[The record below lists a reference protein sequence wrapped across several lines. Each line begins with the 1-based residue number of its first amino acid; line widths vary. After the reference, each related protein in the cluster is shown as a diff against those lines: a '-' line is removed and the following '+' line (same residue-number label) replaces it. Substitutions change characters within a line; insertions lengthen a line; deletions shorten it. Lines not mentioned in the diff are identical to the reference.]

1 MRYSEVSEEKRAL
14 IIERHKR
21 EDGFSKIGRDL
32 GIDRRIVA
40 RIVREDEERQTGQV
54 AVRRTELAR
63 VFHEHQDAMK
73 EVARTILE
81 LAASPLVR
89 GSLLPVETKIE
100 SALAHRPE
108 EESRQLY
115 ARLPGMSEAEESQ
128 IELKEAVARRLALR
142 RWKAAIQGLKE
153 HIPVLENVIRKWEE
167 AAAEYKEAWD
177 QLKQR
182 VTSDGV
188 SPEQIEPSVNR
199 ALQQMPETD
208 REDWLPTFRQPAAT
222 NDRAGEF
229 ANILL
234 QKPANRRLLKM
245 FSQKLNKLDT
255 AYEKLE
261 ETLGTPQLDNALV
274 KGHCEYCP
282 VP

>member
-40 RIVREDEERQTGQV
+40 RIVREDEERQSGQV

-63 VFHEHQDAMK
+63 VFHEHQDAMR
-73 EVARTILE
+73 EVGRTILE
-81 LAASPLVR
+81 LAASPLLR
-89 GSLLPVETKIE
+89 GNLLPMETEIE
-100 SALAHRPE
+100 PALIHRPE
-108 EESRQLY
+108 DESRQLY

-128 IELKEAVARRLALR
+128 IQLKEAVERRLTSR
-142 RWKAAIQGLKE
+142 RRKAAIQGLKE
-153 HIPVLENVIRKWEE
+153 HIPALEVGIRKWEE

-177 QLKQR
+177 QLRQR
-182 VTSDGV
+182 AISEGIP
-188 SPEQIEPSVNR
+188 SEQIELSVRR
-199 ALQQMPETD
+199 ALQQIPETD
-208 REDWLPTFRQPAAT
+208 REDWLPSFREPVAT
-222 NDRAGEF
+222 NDKIEEF
-229 ANILL
+229 TRVLL

-245 FSQKLNKLDT
+245 FSQRLKELDA

-274 KGHCEYCP
+274 RGHCQYCP

>member
-1 MRYSEVSEEKRAL
+1 MRYSEVPEEKRAL

-21 EDGFSKIGRDL
+21 GDSFSKIGRDL
-32 GIDRRIVA
+32 GVDRRIVA
-40 RIVREDEERQTGQV
+40 RIAREDEEQQAGQV

-63 VFHEHQDAMK
+63 VFHEHQDALK

-81 LAASPLVR
+81 LTASPLLR
-89 GSLLPVETKIE
+89 GNLLPVETKIE
-100 SALAHRPE
+100 PMLIRRPE
-108 EESRQLY
+108 DEPRQFY
-115 ARLPGMSEAEESQ
+115 GHLPNMSEAEESQ
-128 IELKEAVARRLALR
+128 IELKEAVARRLSSL

-153 HIPVLENVIRKWEE
+153 HIPVLEVDIRKWEE
-167 AAAEYKEAWD
+167 AASEYRDSWD

-182 VTSDGV
+182 AISEGV
-188 SPEQIEPSVNR
+188 PSEQIEQSARR

-208 REDWLPTFRQPAAT
+208 REDWLPSFREPAAT
-222 NDRAGEF
+222 NDKIEGFTRV
-229 ANILL
+229 LL
-234 QKPANRRLLKM
+234 QKPSNRRLLKM
-245 FSQKLNKLDT
+245 FSQRLNELDT

-274 KGHCEYCP
+274 RGHCQYCP